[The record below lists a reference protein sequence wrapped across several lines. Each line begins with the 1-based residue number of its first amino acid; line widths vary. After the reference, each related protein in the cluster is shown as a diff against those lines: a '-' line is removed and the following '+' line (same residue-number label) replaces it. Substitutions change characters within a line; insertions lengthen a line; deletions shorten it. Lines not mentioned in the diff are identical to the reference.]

1 LTDTPTS
8 TSRLALA
15 ALLAGA
21 VAIGFAP
28 ILVRLSPLGPSA
40 TAFYRLL
47 LSLPLLGL
55 WLAWDMIAQK
65 HLPCRKGDLWGLA
78 IAGFCFAA
86 DLAVWHWSVKMTSV
100 ANATLFPNFAPIYV
114 TLAGW
119 ALFGQKVRPL
129 FLAGMGLAMS
139 GAILL
144 MGENLSLGGD
154 HLAGDLLG
162 QLTAV
167 FYAGYIVAVGR
178 LRARL
183 STPAI
188 MTLSGLA
195 TTPLLLVAALASGE
209 SLWIAPGQ
217 SWAPLI
223 LLALVSHVGGQ
234 SLIAYALAHLPATFG
249 SVGLLLQPLVAALL
263 AWGMLGEGLTL
274 LAMGGGLVIL
284 AGIALARSG
293 SRA

>member
-1 LTDTPTS
+1 MTSNPTS
-8 TSRLALA
+8 NRIALA
-15 ALLAGA
+15 ALLLGA
-21 VAIGFAP
+21 ACIAFAP

-55 WLAWDMIAQK
+55 WLVWDMAAK
-65 HLPCRKGDLWGLA
+65 KRLPCRQSDLKGLA

-86 DLAVWHWSVKMTSV
+86 DLAVWHWSVKMTSI

-119 ALFGQKVRPL
+119 ILFKQGVRPR
-129 FLAGMGLAMS
+129 FLAGMALALS
-139 GAILL
+139 GAVLL
-144 MGENLSLGGD
+144 MGENISLGGP

-183 STPAI
+183 STAAI
-188 MTLSGLA
+188 MTLSGLV
-195 TTPLLLVAALASGE
+195 TTPLLLAAALASGE
-209 SLWIAPGQ
+209 SLWIQPGQ
-217 SWAPLI
+217 SWGPLI

-234 SLIAYALAHLPATFG
+234 SLIAYALAHLPASFG
-249 SVGLLLQPLVAALL
+249 SVGLLLQPLIATLL
-263 AWGMLGEGLTL
+263 AWGRLGEGLPP

-284 AGIALARSG
+284 AGIALARTA

>member
-1 LTDTPTS
+1 MIDSLPP
-8 TSRLALA
+8 RRWALP
-15 ALLAGA
+15 ALLLGAAGIA
-21 VAIGFAP
+21 FAP

-47 LSLPLLGL
+47 LALPLLAL
-55 WLAWDMIAQK
+55 WLGWDVVRTK
-65 HLPCRKGDLWGLA
+65 KPPCARADVKAIL

-86 DLAVWHWSVKMTSV
+86 DLAVWHWSVKLTSI
-100 ANATLFPNFAPIYV
+100 ANATLFPNFAPVYV

-119 ALFGQKVRPL
+119 LLFRQTVRPL
-129 FLAGMGLAMS
+129 FILGMGLALS
-139 GAILL
+139 GAVIL
-144 MGENLSLGGD
+144 MAENLSLGGQ

-178 LRARL
+178 LRASL

-188 MTLSGLA
+188 MTLSGLV
-195 TTPLLLVAALASGE
+195 TTPLLLLAAMASGE
-209 SLWIAPGQ
+209 SLLPAPGQ
-217 SWAPLI
+217 DWTALI

-234 SLIAYALAHLPATFG
+234 SLIAYALAHLPASFG
-249 SVGLLLQPLVAALL
+249 SVGLLLQPLLAALL
-263 AWGMLGEGLTL
+263 AFALLGENLSW
-274 LAMGGGLVIL
+274 LAITGGLVIL
-284 AGIALARSG
+284 GGIALARAG